1 VAIDVMTPVDLEV
14 VGDFDGDSDTS
25 NDIILVSDQ
34 VFVFNGSVSGSIGAT
49 DASQTWSGG
58 DTGAP
63 DHFPIPVMDVEE
75 LGDIDGDG
83 FTDLAMGSTQ
93 ATAGIVWIVPGGL
106 GSGTFLAQ
114 DVDMATIE
122 SAGEFDS
129 CMVTADISG
138 DGTLDLIADAPEVS
152 ESTTHDHF
160 GAVYGFLG
168 ETTLKN
174 APPGGLTE
182 ADADTDWESEGG
194 AGKQMAVGDFDGDA
208 NVDLAMGNPYGEY
221 AQGFVFVDFGPI
233 ESATYS
239 DDDLIEIP
247 GLPNEWHGRSL
258 GAVADWTGDGG
269 DELVIGAQALG
280 ATGIWGSGGVGG
292 AYVVNSEDLYYAP

>member
-1 VAIDVMTPVDLEV
+1 
-14 VGDFDGDSDTS
+14 
-25 NDIILVSDQ
+25 
-34 VFVFNGSVSGSIGAT
+34 
-49 DASQTWSGG
+49 
-58 DTGAP
+58 
-63 DHFPIPVMDVEE
+63 MDVEE

-93 ATAGIVWIVPGGL
+93 ATEGIVWIVPGGL

-114 DVDMATIE
+114 DVDMATIT
-122 SAGEFDS
+122 SSGEFDS
-129 CMVTADISG
+129 CMVAVDYDADG
-138 DGTLDLIADAPEVS
+138 YGDLIADAPEVS
-152 ESTTHDHF
+152 ESATHDHY
-160 GAVYGFLG
+160 GWVYGFLG
-168 ETTLKN
+168 DPTLRH

-182 ADADTDWESEGG
+182 ADADTDWASEGG
-194 AGKQMAVGDFDGDA
+194 AGKQLAVGDFDGDN

-233 ESATYS
+233 ESVTYD

-280 ATGIWGSGGVGG
+280 ATGIWGSGGTGG
-292 AYVVNSEDLYYAP
+292 AYVVWGEDLYAAP